1 MRVGLGPFTNS
12 PSGMEVGTLD
22 TALGLHSLGADVTI
36 FAADDARL
44 PERAAPV
51 ADRVVRLAPL
61 PGPEWSLRV
70 KDGLFLP
77 YKLLLSRRMA
87 EAVRRHPVDLV
98 HTFSPGCVA
107 LVPESIPSVA
117 QAWFHPPRLGAR
129 MRTYLRYA
137 SRFPPVFA
145 AVAVSLVQA
154 NIADGLGYRR
164 ARKVLTNTPTAERAF
179 RERGIDALCLPPSI
193 EMPAQL
199 PEREPSD
206 TFRVAFC
213 AHPLEAPRKG
223 LEHLLEAAAL
233 LGGGRPLKLTLVG
246 GPSPALEHKL
256 APVRAAGVE
265 VELTGKVPRE
275 RYLEQLAHHTDVVA
289 FMSLYEEWGYALFEA
304 FSCGVPAV
312 AFDLYPFHD
321 LVGAD
326 TGLLARAE
334 DPEDVARALREIRD
348 GKGPTPEAV
357 LESTRRRFGSGAIA
371 TRLIELYERLLR

>member
-1 MRVGLGPFTNS
+1 
-12 PSGMEVGTLD
+12 MEVGTLD
-22 TALGLHSLGADVTI
+22 TALGLNAAGVEVTV
-36 FAADDARL
+36 FAAHGAQL

-51 ADRVVRLAPL
+51 ADRVVWLSPL
-61 PGPEWSLRV
+61 PGPEMSLRV

-77 YKLLLSRRMA
+77 YKLMLARRMA
-87 EAVRRHPVDLV
+87 KAVRRHPVDVV

-107 LVPESIPSVA
+107 LIPKSTPSVA
-117 QAWFHPPRLGAR
+117 QAWFHPPRLAAR

-137 SRFPPVFA
+137 SRFPPTFA

-179 RERGIDALCLPPSI
+179 RERGIDAVCLPPSI
-193 EMPAQL
+193 EMPARL

-206 TFRVAFC
+206 AFRVAFC

-223 LEHLLEAAAL
+223 LKHLLAAVAL
-233 LGGGRPLKLTLVG
+233 LGGERPLKLTLVG
-246 GPSPALEHKL
+246 GPSPALEQEL
-256 APVRAAGVE
+256 APVRAAGVA
-265 VELTGKVPRE
+265 VELTGRVPRE
-275 RYLEQLAHHTDVVA
+275 RYMEQLAHRTDVVA

-304 FSCGVPAV
+304 FSRGVPAV

-321 LVGAD
+321 LVDAD
-326 TGLLARAE
+326 TGLLARE
-334 DPEDVARALREIRD
+334 RDPKDVARALRDVRD
-348 GKGPTPEAV
+348 GKGPAPEAV